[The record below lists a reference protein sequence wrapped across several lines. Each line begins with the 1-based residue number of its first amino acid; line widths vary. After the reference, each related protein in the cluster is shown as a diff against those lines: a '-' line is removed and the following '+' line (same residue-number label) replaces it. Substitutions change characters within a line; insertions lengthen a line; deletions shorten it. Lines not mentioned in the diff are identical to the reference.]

1 MSRCCEFEQCFVFL
15 FFFHLPSIF
24 SFDLYEIWHY
34 PRALV
39 FSEISTWYNLW
50 TIPVGNLRIQPF
62 GQPGRCCSVH
72 LCLLL
77 VYFLKKRRWRVILTT
92 GLYAI
97 SPHSPSKP
105 KTQEQS
111 STFTDFHWSA
121 QLSNTLYWMG
131 NEWGAEN
138 TSRLIDFNFLKQ
150 LSWCGFEL
158 LFANLQHPKTATNVL
173 SR

>member
-1 MSRCCEFEQCFVFL
+1 MLWVWTVLRFP
-15 FFFHLPSIF
+15 FFFFISPLSSLLIYMKSDIIQGLWYLVRFQLGAICGQFHLESSESSPLDNPEDVALSIF
-24 SFDLYEIWHY
+24 
-34 PRALV
+34 
-39 FSEISTWYNLW
+39 
-50 TIPVGNLRIQPF
+50 
-62 GQPGRCCSVH
+62 
-72 LCLLL
+72 CLLL

-92 GLYAI
+92 GLYAM

-105 KTQEQS
+105 KTQEES

-131 NEWGAEN
+131 NEWGAEK